1 MQERSTGIQS
11 YIIWKAAELHLQ
23 EYADYAIAPERQ
35 RNKDDLIISADEMRR
50 RLGISDQV

>member
-11 YIIWKAAELHLQ
+11 YVIWKAAELYLQ

-35 RNKDDLIISADEMRR
+35 RDKDDLIIFADEMRR